1 MKKVYRHINPKRIL
15 LLILLFTAFH
25 AFAGNGDTVLLN
37 KAQFDSINKKVVH
50 IDSNVKKLADSASAK
65 AKQSDTKCTTCRD
78 TPPKDLDWLLIFLP
92 AIIFLALFIFLF
104 STGLKDFN
112 LKEAMSES
120 EYPKVI
126 IENSEYTPANL
137 AALKDVANLEEI
149 LPPTIEI
156 SDRPQVAP
164 GAPPASPPPP
174 HASISRYIAFI
185 TSMLS
190 LVVALCI
197 SCFFIYSYIRTGC
210 APDIS
215 GISTILIAL
224 GMGVLPYAFNK
235 VSTAISKNK
244 TE

>member
-1 MKKVYRHINPKRIL
+1 MKKAYRRSNPKKIL
-15 LLILLFTAFH
+15 LLLLLFA
-25 AFAGNGDTVLLN
+25 ASCAYAGNGDTVILN
-37 KAQFDSINKKVVH
+37 KVQFDSISQRVIR
-50 IDSNVKKLADSASAK
+50 IDSTVKKMAVSDTTK
-65 AKQSDTKCTTCRD
+65 AKQSDTKCITCRD

-104 STGLKDFN
+104 STGLKGFN

-120 EYPKVI
+120 EYPKI
-126 IENSEYTPANL
+126 IRVNDKYTATDL
-137 AALKDVANLEEI
+137 ATVKDVPNLEEL
-149 LPPTIEI
+149 LPPTVEV
-156 SDRPQVAP
+156 SDIPAVAA
-164 GAPPASPPPP
+164 GDLPASPPPP

-215 GISTILIAL
+215 GISTVLIAL
-224 GMGVLPYAFNK
+224 GIGVMPYAFNK
-235 VSTAISKNK
+235 ISTAIAKNK
-244 TE
+244 SE